1 MPFRRQD
8 GCTRSLE
15 WPTPMRCKPT
25 PIGQPCRTSNIP
37 GALSCPSLKRSYRLA
52 RDAHCVLDLK
62 KGEGSTSQL
71 LACRKRSSPDHQT
84 RSVLLGRSVL
94 RSHLI
99 SMAATNLA
107 ARFAGLRAPPRVTR
121 GSRSIR
127 RTVVTV
133 RAAAR
138 GEFASFF
145 PDEVTALEEPAAVEM
160 AKKARQTAGKTCSI
174 HSLRTDLFE
183 D

>member
-52 RDAHCVLDLK
+52 RDAHCVLNVKRKHL
-62 KGEGSTSQL
+62 SAPR
-71 LACRKRSSPDHQT
+71 ACRKRSSPDHQT

-160 AKKARQTAGKTCSI
+160 AKKARQVSVAVPG
-174 HSLRTDLFE
+174 
-183 D
+183 